1 MKRIGVIGLA
11 LCAGLLTGAD
21 SAQKRDAVL
30 NMKRELA
37 KTTPW
42 LDLSDK
48 RSGAELLA
56 QLDGNGSFRDLAK
69 LESEYW
75 KNNWG
80 DPKFDTMQIQTPVL
94 NMLTSAFDR
103 LLRIA
108 LDLRDGKFAE
118 EERAAA
124 KEKLY
129 RGVLNYAKIEFT
141 APVSR
146 CRKRGRGSIWR

>member
-21 SAQKRDAVL
+21 SAQKRDTVL

-118 EERAAA
+118 EERAAG
-124 KEKLY
+124 KGKTL
-129 RGVLNYAKIEFT
+129 
-141 APVSR
+141 P
-146 CRKRGRGSIWR
+146 GRAELREDRIRPGK

>member
-37 KTTPW
+37 QTTPW

-129 RGVLNYAKIEFT
+129 RGVLNYAKIEFD
-141 APVSR
+141 
-146 CRKRGRGSIWR
+146 RGNKIRNGRFHGS